1 MYKWLPFALVRVTF
15 FYIIGILLGVYVG
28 EFISIDQAF
37 YLTLFLSF
45 LSFISFI
52 VLRKERFVRYNLIFS
67 VLTFITITSFGF
79 YNLKLNDDSLK
90 TNHLSKFNNISAFTA
105 MVDDI
110 GYETDKTYRY
120 LLKAYSVNDDHW
132 QDATGNL
139 YLYLSKDSETQL
151 SYGDVILIKGKPNDL
166 SGPMNPG
173 EFDYKQFLSFKNID
187 FQYYSTGDNL
197 EIVGSGYGNQML
209 SKVYEMRNYVVEVL
223 TNAIDTERELNIA
236 KALIIGVKDGLTDDI
251 KQAYSASGAMHV
263 LAVSG
268 LHVGII
274 YAIVLLVFGRLQSS
288 NYGRWHLAFITVFL
302 LWIYA
307 AVTGFSP
314 SVLRAVT
321 MFTFVAISK
330 ASLRTTNIYNTLAAS
345 AFVLLL
351 FNPYLI
357 MSVGFQLS
365 YLAVVGIVYIQPKIY
380 HLWIPKAYIADKV
393 WQITSVSIAAQLA
406 TFSLGL
412 LYFHQFPTFFLLS
425 NLVVIP
431 GAFLVLLGGIFTI
444 VTSFYAPLSAFIG
457 GLLKWLIFGINEVV
471 FWIEKLPHSIVEDIY
486 INTLETWLI
495 IGVMFCLLMA
505 AQRRSAQLV
514 YVSLA
519 LAFCFSVSKWS
530 HIYTNAQQDSLTI
543 YRVNNHLSIE
553 FISKGKSEVYTDSLL
568 FNDQDKMRF
577 HIEPNQLRS
586 GVFRSVL
593 NTRKS
598 DTPFEWLVW
607 KDKKVLILNDR
618 IDLESMEVFG
628 YCNLLILSDNFSG
641 DLALLEGIINFD
653 LLILDGSLKY
663 YRADALLEKAKELNY
678 PVYSVFHDGA
688 YQQII

>member
-28 EFISIDQAF
+28 DVLTVNEAF
-37 YLTLFLSF
+37 YLTASLSAVAFVSF
-45 LSFISFI
+45 LL
-52 VLRKERFVRYNLIFS
+52 LRKERFVRYNLIFS
-67 VLTFITITSFGF
+67 VLTFLTITSFGF

-90 TNHLSKFNNISAFTA
+90 ANHLSRFDTISAFTA

-110 GYETDKTYRY
+110 GYETDKTHRY
-120 LLKAYSVNDDHW
+120 LLKTHSINDGGW
-132 QDATGNL
+132 KEATGNL

-151 SYGDVILIKGKPNDL
+151 SYGDVVLIKGAPNEL
-166 SGPMNPG
+166 NGPMNPG

-197 EIVGSGYGNQML
+197 DIVGSGYGNQML

-274 YAIVLLVFGRLQSS
+274 YAIVLLVFGKLQSS
-288 NYGRWHLAFITVFL
+288 NYGRWYLAFITVFL
-302 LWIYA
+302 LWTYA

-330 ASLRTTNIYNTLAAS
+330 ASLRTTNIYNTLSAS

-365 YLAVVGIVYIQPKIY
+365 YLAVIGIVYIQPKVY
-380 HLWIPKAYIADKV
+380 NLWIPQAYLADKI
-393 WQITSVSIAAQLA
+393 WQITSVSIAAQMA

-431 GAFLVLLGGIFTI
+431 GAFLVLLGGILTI
-444 VTSFYAPLSAFIG
+444 VTSFYAPLSVFIG
-457 GLLKWLIFGINEVV
+457 GLLKWLIFAINEVV

-486 INTLETWLI
+486 INTTETWLI
-495 IGVMFCLLMA
+495 IAMLFCLLLA
-505 AQRRSAQLV
+505 TERRSAKLV
-514 YVSLA
+514 YLSLA
-519 LAFCFSVSKWS
+519 LSFCFSFSKWS
-530 HIYTNAQQDSLTI
+530 HIYANSQRDSLTV

-553 FISKGKSEVYTDSLL
+553 FISKGQSEVYTDTIL
-568 FNDQDKMRF
+568 FYDQDKMRF

-586 GVFRSVL
+586 GVFHSML
-593 NTRKS
+593 SARK
-598 DTPFEWLVW
+598 TEAPYEWLAW
-607 KDKKVLILNDR
+607 KDKKILILNDR
-618 IDLESMEVFG
+618 IDLKSTNIPEH
-628 YCNLLILSDNFSG
+628 CNLLILSDNFSG
-641 DLALLEGIINFD
+641 DLALLDGMINFD

-663 YRADALLEKAKELNY
+663 YRATPLFEKAKELNY

-688 YQQII
+688 YQQTI